1 MALDTTP
8 DFPSGKRRPYTR
20 TSTRY
25 TIDATQ
31 SRMWPPG
38 AAARRRRWGPARA
51 PAADSV

>member
-8 DFPSGKRRPYTR
+8 DFPSGKRCPYTR

-25 TIDATQ
+25 TIDAAR

-38 AAARRRRWGPARA
+38 AAARRRTGIQRERLLQIL
-51 PAADSV
+51 